1 MSSLVISAMAWCDGF
16 TLPLVV
22 PLTDWLQ
29 PPLPLL
35 SRTLNAPGVRLVEST
50 PSGQHVICVVDT
62 DPQLWHIMSNQL
74 IHTFKGA
81 LAARVPVSCDNTVRF
96 RSQKQSFVHSYH
108 EALAV
113 PHHGFRRPQHH
124 RLGPQGPKADHAHL
138 RAHRP
143 CALHHDRAQQLRDH
157 QRRRRQQHHRHIL
170 AEGRASKGLFTLASQ
185 FLSQFIL
192 FTVKFQ

>member
-1 MSSLVISAMAWCDGF
+1 MAWCDGF

-74 IHTFKGA
+74 VYTFKG
-81 LAARVPVSCDNTVRF
+81 TVIF
-96 RSQKQSFVHSYH
+96 YNQ
-108 EALAV
+108 
-113 PHHGFRRPQHH
+113 
-124 RLGPQGPKADHAHL
+124 
-138 RAHRP
+138 
-143 CALHHDRAQQLRDH
+143 
-157 QRRRRQQHHRHIL
+157 
-170 AEGRASKGLFTLASQ
+170 
-185 FLSQFIL
+185 
-192 FTVKFQ
+192 